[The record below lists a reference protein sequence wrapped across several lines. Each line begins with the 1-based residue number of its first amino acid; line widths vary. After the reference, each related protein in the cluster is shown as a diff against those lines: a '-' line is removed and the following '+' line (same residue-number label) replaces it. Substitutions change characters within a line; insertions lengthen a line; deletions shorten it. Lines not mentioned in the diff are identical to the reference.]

1 MKTKGILFNR
11 KCVPRFNSYGNCMEI
26 TFMTLKRK
34 MTLSCNDGGGG
45 AGEI

>member
-1 MKTKGILFNR
+1 MKTKGILLNR

-34 MTLSCNDGGGG
+34 MTGFEEEDD
-45 AGEI
+45 EE